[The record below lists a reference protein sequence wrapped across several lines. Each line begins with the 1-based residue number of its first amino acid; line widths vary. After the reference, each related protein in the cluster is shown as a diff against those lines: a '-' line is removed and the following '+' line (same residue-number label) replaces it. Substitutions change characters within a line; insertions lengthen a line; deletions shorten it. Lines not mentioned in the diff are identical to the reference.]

1 MKKKLNNKLNFKKE
15 TLSSLNRNEMIVL
28 KGGETYACWTLPLTD
43 VAVCTND
50 VGCGAT
56 RIGCQ

>member
-1 MKKKLNNKLNFKKE
+1 MNNKLNFKKE